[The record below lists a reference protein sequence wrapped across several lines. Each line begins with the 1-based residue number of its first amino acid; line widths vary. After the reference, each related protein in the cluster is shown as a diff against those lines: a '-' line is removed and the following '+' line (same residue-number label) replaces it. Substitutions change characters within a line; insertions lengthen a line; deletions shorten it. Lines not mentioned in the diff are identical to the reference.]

1 MVERENIFPEGM
13 PKRIVKGHV
22 LYTPVVTVVPG
33 KLVFVSGILSR
44 NSKGEI
50 VGKGDMAAQIR
61 QVFENIKTALA
72 AAGATMTDI
81 VKRQT
86 FTTDIDAYFENIE
99 ARMEHGGDNLSTST
113 TVEVRRL
120 SHPDF
125 LIEVEVMAV
134 IPQTSVRPR
143 LSTLSRRLRPDE
155 GDADLAAQPPDHP
168 AFPARC
174 PCRRRSADGTGR
186 APRRRRQTAGRP
198 AWKCR

>member
-1 MVERENIFPEGM
+1 MVKRENIFPDGLS
-13 PKRIVKGHV
+13 KRVVKGHL

-44 NSKGEI
+44 NAEGEI

-61 QVFENIKTALA
+61 QVFDNIKTALA
-72 AAGATMTDI
+72 AAGASLNDI

-86 FTTDIDAYFENIE
+86 FTTDIDAYFANID
-99 ARMEHGGDNLSTST
+99 ARMAHGGDNRSTST

-134 IPQTSVRPR
+134 V
-143 LSTLSRRLRPDE
+143 
-155 GDADLAAQPPDHP
+155 P
-168 AFPARC
+168 A
-174 PCRRRSADGTGR
+174 
-186 APRRRRQTAGRP
+186 
-198 AWKCR
+198 